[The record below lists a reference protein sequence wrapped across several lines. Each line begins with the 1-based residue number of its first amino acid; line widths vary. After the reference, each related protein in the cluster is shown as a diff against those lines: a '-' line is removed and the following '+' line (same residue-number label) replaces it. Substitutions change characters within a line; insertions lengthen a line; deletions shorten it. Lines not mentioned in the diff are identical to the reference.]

1 MKNTLGKNTR
11 ILLLTYIGLLC
22 LAAFFYPGG
31 NYIEK
36 EELDNLK
43 IELEEGQ
50 ISKNE
55 FDIKKEIIIT
65 PYYKFKTN
73 FISDLGRTTSHSD
86 ADNTISIILF
96 SIGMLTQIIAS
107 FFYLFNAA
115 DYFSEDKPRISLIAK
130 ISAACGSI
138 SLLGVIFTPAD
149 VGYLYNLHIFFANSV
164 FNCALL
170 TLGIYAY
177 LFYSKGLKNV
187 TYALFVCLFIVFGY
201 VVFLEIGPPPW
212 KSIEALTMHATYQ
225 KIAALSLVGTIWIM
239 SRGTDLLNDEV

>member
-36 EELDNLK
+36 KKLDNLK

-73 FISDLGRTTSHSD
+73 FISDLGRTTSHSG

-164 FNCALL
+164 FNCALV

-187 TYALFVCLFIVFGY
+187 TYTLFVCSFIVFGY
-201 VVFLEIGPPPW
+201 IVFLEIGPPPW

-225 KIAALSLVGTIWIM
+225 KIAVLSLVGTIWIM
-239 SRGTDLLNDEV
+239 SKGTDLLNDKV